1 MSPRTRKAALVLSAA
16 NCLAIVA
23 ASVLIGVFGGDWPEF
38 LTVAFLLCLTASA
51 VWVVLYSYN
60 APKVSPRR
68 PSPSPRWR
76 EREGRRDGYVYDG
89 DPKPAPPL
97 DDTQFVEFVVGGFDG
112 DRERWAS

>member
-1 MSPRTRKAALVLSAA
+1 MSPRARKAALVLAPTVAVSIVGASA
-16 NCLAIVA
+16 
-23 ASVLIGVFGGDWPEF
+23 LIGLLGGDP
-38 LTVAFLLCLTASA
+38 LAFLALACLLGVTGGAA
-51 VWVVLYSYN
+51 WLALYSWN
-60 APKVSPRR
+60 AQKRRAGRPKP
-68 PSPSPRWR
+68 PPWR